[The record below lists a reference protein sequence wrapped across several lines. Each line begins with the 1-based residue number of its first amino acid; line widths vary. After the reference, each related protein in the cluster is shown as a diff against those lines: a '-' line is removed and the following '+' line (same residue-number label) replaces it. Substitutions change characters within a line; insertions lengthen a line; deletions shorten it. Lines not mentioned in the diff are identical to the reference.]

1 MAKGPRIKACLF
13 DMDGLLINT
22 EDMYT
27 EATNRM
33 LAEYGKGPLPW
44 SVKIELQGRPGPEAA
59 QLLLDW
65 SKVPLTTEEL
75 FAKTSKFQ
83 EKLWTQTKF
92 LPGALELLKKLHVE
106 GVPIA
111 LATSTTYQKYQMKT
125 NHLRYGFDLF
135 RHHVVT
141 GDDERIP
148 AGKGKPAP
156 DIWLIALESLNAE
169 RRAQGLEEILPE
181 ETMVLEDGIP
191 GVIGAQAAGC
201 FVTWVPHPEAAE
213 LLGQKKIDEIISRAP
228 GEYLKTLEDFDGR
241 SYGLYD

>member
-1 MAKGPRIKACLF
+1 MAEGRRIKACLF

-44 SVKIELQGRPGPEAA
+44 SVKIELQGRPGHQAA

-65 SKVPLTTEEL
+65 SKVPLTPDEL
-75 FAKTSKFQ
+75 FAKTSKIQ
-83 EKLWTQTKF
+83 EKLWTQTEF
-92 LPGALELLKKLHVE
+92 LPGALELLQKLHA
-106 GVPIA
+106 GGIPMA
-111 LATSTTYQKYQMKT
+111 LATSSMNEKYHLKT
-125 NHLRYGFDLF
+125 RHLRHGFDLF
-135 RHHVVT
+135 RQHIVT

-156 DIWLIALESLNAE
+156 DIWLVALESLNAE
-169 RRAQGLEEILPE
+169 RRDQGLEEILPE

-191 GVIGAQAAGC
+191 GVMGGQAARC
-201 FVTWVPHPEAAE
+201 FVTWVPHPEATKF
-213 LLGQKKIDEIISRAP
+213 LGMKKINEIIGRAP
-228 GEYLKTLEDFDGR
+228 GEYLKTLEDFDGHKH
-241 SYGLYD
+241 GLYR